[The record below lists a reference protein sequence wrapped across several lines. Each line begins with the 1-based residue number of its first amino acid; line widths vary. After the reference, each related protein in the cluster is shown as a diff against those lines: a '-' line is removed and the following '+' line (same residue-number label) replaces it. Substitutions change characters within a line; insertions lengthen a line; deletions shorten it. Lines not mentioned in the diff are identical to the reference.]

1 MIHQSKITQKHFMSK
16 IEGHKMWEI
25 RLNDRNYS
33 VGDYIGLNEIDD
45 AGRYTGRFVVEK
57 IVDIVYPADAPDGA
71 IGAGYVILSTF
82 ACDIVSTEELLKDVG
97 ASVTAYGE
105 YTREFLASLNLVGDS
120 CYEQRE
126 AD

>member
-1 MIHQSKITQKHFMSK
+1 MIHQVKIAQKHLSSK

-45 AGRYTGRFVVEK
+45 AGRYTGRFVLEK
-57 IVDIVYPADAPDGA
+57 IVDICYPSDAPEGA
-71 IGAGYVILSTF
+71 IGAGYVILSTI

-105 YTREFLASLNLVGDS
+105 YRRDFL
-120 CYEQRE
+120 E
-126 AD
+126 AVIK